1 MTDGIPWSLAVKVAD
16 RVAGSHPLESTYHIE
31 SLRRQA
37 PELLDRAGE
46 LVGEETGLVPPGHA
60 GVEVVGRTDWV
71 RRNVDFFSRLMEPA
85 EEKIAGRLSQAGV
98 IGSKAAGFARGMV
111 AAETGALL
119 GVLSRRVLGQYELVL
134 PTDDS
139 EGDVVFLVGPNVLAM
154 ERANQ
159 FNPDEF
165 RFWLALHESAH
176 RAQFTAVP
184 WMQDYFL
191 SLVQSL
197 VESAEPERGRL
208 KRIIEEI
215 RTATG
220 SGMDVIGETGLFGLF
235 ATDAQ
240 RGLIDKVQ
248 ALMSVLEG
256 HGHVI
261 MDRIGARHLVTQER
275 MSSILKRRRMD
286 ARTAAFF
293 RITGLEM
300 KLRQYEM
307 GEKFVLAVEREA
319 GWESVD
325 LVWQSED
332 SLPTLDEIHDPS
344 SWLTRVA

>member
-1 MTDGIPWSLAVKVAD
+1 MTGGIPWSLAVRVAD

-31 SLRRQA
+31 SFRRQA
-37 PELLDRAGE
+37 PALLERAGE
-46 LVGEETGLVPPGHA
+46 LVGEETGLIPGGSA

-71 RRNVDFFSRLMEPA
+71 RRNVEFFSRLMEPA
-85 EEKIAGRLSQAGV
+85 EAKIAGRLNQAGV
-98 IGSKAAGFARGMV
+98 VGAKAAGFARRIV

-119 GVLSRRVLGQYELVL
+119 GVMSRRVLGQYELVL
-134 PTDDS
+134 PTDESD
-139 EGDVVFLVGPNVLAM
+139 GDIVFLVGPNVLAM

-191 SLVQSL
+191 SLVRGL
-197 VESAEPERGRL
+197 IESAEPERGRF

-215 RTATG
+215 RAAGEGET
-220 SGMDVIGETGLFGLF
+220 DFIGEAGLLGLF
-235 ATDAQ
+235 ASDSQ
-240 RGLIDKVQ
+240 RELIDKVQ

-261 MDRIGARHLVTQER
+261 MDRIGARHLVTQKR

-286 ARTAAFF
+286 ARAAAFF

-300 KLRQYEM
+300 KLRQYEL

-319 GWESVD
+319 GWEAVD
-325 LVWQSED
+325 LVWQGEH

-344 SWLTRVA
+344 AWLARVA